1 LSTGIPTEQA
11 GATSVDPVPS
21 RQPLRESRML
31 DQDLFAERAPVLSR
45 RLITAIVLFALLL
58 GGFGIYRARS
68 QSSAAPP
75 IPPCR

>member
-31 DQDLFAERAPVLSR
+31 DQDLFAERAPALSR
-45 RLITAIVLFALLL
+45 RDRIGRFISMC
-58 GGFGIYRARS
+58 RS
-68 QSSAAPP
+68 K
-75 IPPCR
+75 